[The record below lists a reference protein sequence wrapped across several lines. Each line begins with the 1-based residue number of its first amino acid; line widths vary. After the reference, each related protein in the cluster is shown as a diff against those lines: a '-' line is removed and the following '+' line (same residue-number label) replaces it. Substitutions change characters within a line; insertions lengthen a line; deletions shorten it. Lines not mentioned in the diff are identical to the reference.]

1 MWFKVCDGLHDHR
14 KVRRAGTAAIG
25 LWALA
30 GSWSAANLTDGFV
43 PEVVVLRYGTA
54 RQAERLV
61 TAGLW
66 EPTVRDGEPGWV
78 FHDWFTYQP
87 TRKEVERKRVLAAQR
102 QAKARAVR
110 DSKGR
115 SAGSVTRDNGV
126 THTASHASPDPTRPD
141 IPTHLDSA
149 GGSSVSRASA
159 ETPPPTPDPV
169 DVPQQP
175 TPGKSTVDALRSAVD
190 VPAVRVA
197 VGLVG
202 EHVPHQPRKVLH
214 RLTQEA
220 ARLLGEGLT
229 GDQVAAG
236 LRLWTTKRVGPGLLP
251 ELVGEAMRA
260 PTITAANSG
269 QGGVRTASTTDARV
283 SAALALAERY
293 EREDNPPQ
301 PEPRPVRALVAAG
314 VA

>member
-1 MWFKVCDGLHDHR
+1 M
-14 KVRRAGTAAIG
+14 G

-43 PEVVVLRYGTA
+43 PEVVALRYGTA

-87 TRKEVERKRVLAAQR
+87 TRNEVEHKRWLAQQR
-102 QAKARAVR
+102 QAKARAVK
-110 DSKGR
+110 DSKRR
-115 SAGSVTRDNGV
+115 SAGSVTRDTSV
-126 THTASHASPDPTRPD
+126 SHSVSHAAPDPTRPD
-141 IPTHLDSA
+141 ITTHLDKA
-149 GGSSVSRASA
+149 GSSSVPRARA
-159 ETPPPTPDPV
+159 ETPPPTPPVEHPPPMPEPV

-175 TPGKSTVDALRSAVD
+175 NPQQSIVDGHDAAVD
-190 VPAVRVA
+190 VSAVRVA

-220 ARLLGEGLT
+220 ARLLGEGLS
-229 GDQVAAG
+229 GDQVAAV

-260 PTITAANSG
+260 PSITAAAAG
-269 QGGVRTASTTDARV
+269 AGPGGVRTASTSDARV

-293 EREDNPPQ
+293 EREDNPP
-301 PEPRPVRALVAAG
+301 PPRLARHVVH
-314 VA
+314 

>member
-1 MWFKVCDGLHDHR
+1 M
-14 KVRRAGTAAIG
+14 G

-30 GSWSAANLTDGFV
+30 GSWCAANLTDGFV
-43 PEVVVLRYGTA
+43 PEVVALRYGTA

-78 FHDWFTYQP
+78 FHDWFAYQP
-87 TRKEVERKRVLAAQR
+87 TRKEVERKRVLATQR
-102 QAKARAVR
+102 QAKARAIR
-110 DSKGR
+110 DGNRR
-115 SAGSVTRDNGV
+115 SAGSVTRDTGV
-126 THTASHASPDPTRPD
+126 SHSVSHAAPGPTRPD
-141 IPTHLDSA
+141 IPTHLDRA
-149 GGSSVSRASA
+149 GKSSVPRARA
-159 ETPPPTPDPV
+159 ETPQPPPIGTPEQSIADSR
-169 DVPQQP
+169 DV
-175 TPGKSTVDALRSAVD
+175 AVD
-190 VPAVRVA
+190 VSVVRIA

-202 EHVPHQPRKVLH
+202 EHVPRQPRKVLH

-220 ARLLGEGLT
+220 ARLLGEGLP

-236 LRLWTTKRVGPGLLP
+236 LRLWTSKRVGPGLLP

-260 PTITAANSG
+260 PTITAAGAAPS
-269 QGGVRTASTTDARV
+269 GVRTASTTDARV

-293 EREDNPPQ
+293 EREDNPPGR
-301 PEPRPVRALVAAG
+301 EPRRVLAAAG